1 MEIFQNIPEPFLFNP
16 LKHHLA
22 CIRSYVHN
30 RIETIES
37 VDKKLI
43 IKDLR
48 HMGTAVMDVYKGT
61 LTPENICNEIRNK
74 LGQMKLAE
82 KSKYSAW
89 TGVKFSEFKII
100 GLTDGSE
107 WTMKYHNNESRYI
120 HFFPARSGPYTFRVK
135 ANTLK
140 SAVLY
145 LILAGKD
152 FINVA
157 DLNYSRALIGLSPVG
172 DIYETEAITEMIELL
187 RYQDHKPS

>member
-1 MEIFQNIPEPFLFNP
+1 
-16 LKHHLA
+16 
-22 CIRSYVHN
+22 
-30 RIETIES
+30 
-37 VDKKLI
+37 
-43 IKDLR
+43 
-48 HMGTAVMDVYKGT
+48 
-61 LTPENICNEIRNK
+61 
-74 LGQMKLAE
+74 MKLAE

-145 LILAGKD
+145 LILTGKD
-152 FINVA
+152 FINAA
-157 DLNYSRALIGLSPVG
+157 DLNEARALMGLSPVR
-172 DIYETEAITEMIELL
+172 DTAEAEAITEMIEIL
-187 RYQDHKPS
+187 RG